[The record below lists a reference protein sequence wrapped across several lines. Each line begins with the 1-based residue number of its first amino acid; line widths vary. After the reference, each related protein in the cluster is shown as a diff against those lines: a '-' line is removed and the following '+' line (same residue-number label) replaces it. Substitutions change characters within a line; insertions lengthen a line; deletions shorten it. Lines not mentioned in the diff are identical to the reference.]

1 MPRSLSS
8 VCTNLASS
16 QQCYNTCV
24 STETIF
30 FSAQHISTND
40 HENTANI
47 GFGITNK
54 FSYIGKFTNT
64 EFMNNEVRLYT
75 HTHTHNTFVCIF
87 YMYKFVF
94 SDCLHR
100 IVSQTWTFLNK
111 LNWYIYFWNG
121 AYSIYCSSISSMK
134 RTMKCI
140 FNYFV
145 ISLRP
150 EGKNLGQLNNFN
162 QQELL

>member
-40 HENTANI
+40 HENTANM

-75 HTHTHNTFVCIF
+75 HTHTHLYVYFICTNSYFQIAYIELFLKHEHFWTSLTDTFTSEMEHILSIAHQF
-87 YMYKFVF
+87 HPWKG
-94 SDCLHR
+94 
-100 IVSQTWTFLNK
+100 Q
-111 LNWYIYFWNG
+111 WN
-121 AYSIYCSSISSMK
+121 AYSIILSSHWDQKGRIWDS
-134 RTMKCI
+134 
-140 FNYFV
+140 
-145 ISLRP
+145 
-150 EGKNLGQLNNFN
+150 
-162 QQELL
+162 